1 MARAG
6 LSSSEPGADLSA
18 WLAKIMAWLNGSTA
32 RAEPFGSLS
41 GLVNPSKNLAL
52 LEFRNKEGTISLLW
66 KTFPSQLLSQFGKLP
81 VLYNRSEASTFV
93 TYTDV
98 ILQLLFR
105 VEWTLCKQC
114 WSKVQ
119 AKEVTFKSRSELVG
133 VWTNFPTT
141 FVALSTTTKC
151 LRFDHGPPSYEKL
164 LVFLVQL

>member
-32 RAEPFGSLS
+32 RAKPFGSLS

-66 KTFPSQLLSQFGKLP
+66 KTFPSQFLLILSQFGKLP

-93 TYTDV
+93 TYIDV

-119 AKEVTFKSRSELVG
+119 AKEVTFKSKSELVG
-133 VWTNFPTT
+133 V
-141 FVALSTTTKC
+141 
-151 LRFDHGPPSYEKL
+151 
-164 LVFLVQL
+164 